1 MPVISLLLD
10 RDTDIKAVL
19 DFPPL
24 YKDIQKG
31 RELTIKSF
39 LFWFNK
45 SLFQASVIMIG
56 SITLFDSLFLKIV
69 TITFTCLILIEL
81 LNVYTEVIYL
91 HY

>member
-1 MPVISLLLD
+1 MD

-39 LFWFNK
+39 LWWFNK

-56 SITLFDSLFLKIV
+56 SLYLFESLFLKIV

-81 LNVYTEVIYL
+81 LNVYTEVLFLLY
-91 HY
+91 